1 MKQFFLICWLTFS
14 MASFSQNPCEF
25 QFKSDSCAIQNPKT
39 KELVEVMEVKIR
51 KNYLIQFIKQ
61 DKKNYLKIT
70 VRDNLGFGQKSSLLL
85 LSYRKQIY
93 IKSIELQ
100 IIDKTSAYFLIP
112 LNNTNY
118 LENIKELGLTSIL
131 FNEVA
136 EFSIPKSD
144 SEQIKKAANCFFT
157 LVKDNIWPHVKKL

>member
-1 MKQFFLICWLTFS
+1 MTSLNWSVWDSPWLF
-14 MASFSQNPCEF
+14 
-25 QFKSDSCAIQNPKT
+25 
-39 KELVEVMEVKIR
+39 VVGWV
-51 KNYLIQFIKQ
+51 
-61 DKKNYLKIT
+61 
-70 VRDNLGFGQKSSLLL
+70 LGWVGLGLLL

-144 SEQIKKAANCFFT
+144 SELIKKAANCFFT
-157 LVKDNIWPHVKKL
+157 LVKDNIWPPVKKL